1 MRRIS
6 ISLAWDPTHLDEFL
20 ALARA
25 ADEAGV
31 ETLWLSEGFGHDA
44 FSGLAL
50 LARETQRAK
59 LGTSVVN
66 VYSRTPGA
74 LAQHFATIDELSG
87 GRVIV
92 GLGAS
97 GPGVIERF
105 HGLPFEAPKARIR
118 ETIALL
124 RAYWSKQRFDH
135 PGPRFPV
142 RRALVMGARPVQP
155 SPPIYLATMHPGMVR
170 MTAEQ
175 SEGWLPNWIPRD
187 RLADRDRG
195 RARLGGRRGTRP
207 GGVHGARPG
216 RRDGRRGCR
225 AAGRVTRAVGV
236 DAGLLRGAQRA
247 ALRASVR
254 PAGAGRGGGGDPARL
269 EGRWPGRGRRV
280 WRRRSRPSSASAAR
294 STTAWR
300 GSRRRRRP
308 GVDLHDVRVEGA
320 TASRRDGDPARPGR
334 IALRR
339 ARRGLRLR
347 LRLCMSIKWSA
358 SMQIGNREM

>member
-6 ISLAWDPTHLDEFL
+6 ISLAWDPAHLDEFL

-135 PGPRFPV
+135 PGPRFPS
-142 RRALVMGARPVQP
+142 GAR
-155 SPPIYLATMHPGMVR
+155 
-170 MTAEQ
+170 
-175 SEGWLPNWIPRD
+175 W
-187 RLADRDRG
+187 
-195 RARLGGRRGTRP
+195 
-207 GGVHGARPG
+207 
-216 RRDGRRGCR
+216 
-225 AAGRVTRAVGV
+225 
-236 DAGLLRGAQRA
+236 
-247 ALRASVR
+247 
-254 PAGAGRGGGGDPARL
+254 
-269 EGRWPGRGRRV
+269 
-280 WRRRSRPSSASAAR
+280 
-294 STTAWR
+294 
-300 GSRRRRRP
+300 
-308 GVDLHDVRVEGA
+308 
-320 TASRRDGDPARPGR
+320 
-334 IALRR
+334 
-339 ARRGLRLR
+339 
-347 LRLCMSIKWSA
+347 
-358 SMQIGNREM
+358 